1 MPLLVIR
8 TNVIRAININGIGSP
23 PKLRAKTSL
32 GFGQG
37 TRVDIRTFMY
47 EVKKQPKMKKSAP
60 KVNKISELRKIFEK
74 PTEVDSTK
82 VKRTWI
88 EHLKWCSNHFDI
100 KYGKAMTDAR
110 CRKIWKDTH

>member
-1 MPLLVIR
+1 MPR
-8 TNVIRAININGIGSP
+8 CPS
-23 PKLRAKTSL
+23 
-32 GFGQG
+32 G
-37 TRVDIRTFMY
+37 TRRCPPSVGKCHKTGKSGKTA
-47 EVKKQPKMKKSAP
+47 KKQPKLKKSASTVTKPAP
-60 KVNKISELRKIFEK
+60 KVNKVSELRKIFEK

>member
-1 MPLLVIR
+1 MPR
-8 TNVIRAININGIGSP
+8 CPSGTRRCP
-23 PKLRAKTSL
+23 PSL
-32 GFGQG
+32 GKCHKTGKSG
-37 TRVDIRTFMY
+37 KTA
-47 EVKKQPKMKKSAP
+47 KKQPNLKKSAP
-60 KVNKISELRKIFEK
+60 KLKKTVETTDS
-74 PTEVDSTK
+74 VDPTK

>member
-1 MPLLVIR
+1 MPR
-8 TNVIRAININGIGSP
+8 CPS
-23 PKLRAKTSL
+23 
-32 GFGQG
+32 G
-37 TRVDIRTFMY
+37 TRRCPPSVGKCHKTGKSGKTA
-47 EVKKQPKMKKSAP
+47 KKQPKLKKSASTVTKSAP
-60 KVNKISELRKIFEK
+60 KVNKVSELRKIFEK

-82 VKRTWI
+82 VKRAWI

>member
-1 MPLLVIR
+1 MPR
-8 TNVIRAININGIGSP
+8 CPS
-23 PKLRAKTSL
+23 
-32 GFGQG
+32 G
-37 TRVDIRTFMY
+37 TRRCPPSVGKCHKTGKSGKTA
-47 EVKKQPKMKKSAP
+47 KKQPKIKKSAP
-60 KVNKISELRKIFEK
+60 KLMKTVETTGS
-74 PTEVDSTK
+74 VDSTT

>member
-1 MPLLVIR
+1 MKTVE
-8 TNVIRAININGIGSP
+8 TTGS
-23 PKLRAKTSL
+23 
-32 GFGQG
+32 
-37 TRVDIRTFMY
+37 
-47 EVKKQPKMKKSAP
+47 
-60 KVNKISELRKIFEK
+60 
-74 PTEVDSTK
+74 VDSTT

>member
-1 MPLLVIR
+1 MPR
-8 TNVIRAININGIGSP
+8 CPS
-23 PKLRAKTSL
+23 
-32 GFGQG
+32 G
-37 TRVDIRTFMY
+37 TRRCPPSVGKCHKSGKTA
-47 EVKKQPKMKKSAP
+47 KKQPKMKKSASTVTKSAP

-82 VKRTWI
+82 VKRSWM

-110 CRKIWKDTH
+110 CRKIWEDTR